1 MVDTRSVSSDA
12 MALLLAA
19 VDGAGR
25 IVITKS
31 FRGTSITT
39 KNKSFLENEKD
50 RKAVARW
57 EHALDELVRIEF
69 IESTDSNGHVFQ
81 VKHTGY
87 KVVEGLMLAASQPE
101 APPERRPLGFRT
113 STQED
118 DTD

>member
-1 MVDTRSVSSDA
+1 MVDTRGVSPDA

-19 VDGAGR
+19 VNGDGG

-39 KNKSFLENEKD
+39 KNKSFLENGKN
-50 RKAVARW
+50 RKSVARW

-69 IESTDSNGHVFQ
+69 IEGTDSKGHVFQ

-87 KVVEGLMLAASQPE
+87 KVVEGLMSAASQPE
-101 APPERRPLGFRT
+101 APP
-113 STQED
+113 
-118 DTD
+118 